1 MSTMKVGDLKPDL
14 QVACTSNG
22 VAVDL
27 TTATSVQVVCR
38 KEYDTVALWT
48 RTASGSA
55 GGIATY
61 TWQAGDTA
69 TAGRLLFEV
78 KVTWPS
84 AKPQRFPENSYL
96 AVDVVPN
103 LD

>member
-14 QVACTSNG
+14 QVACSSNG
-22 VAVDL
+22 ATVDL
-27 TTATSVQVVCR
+27 TTATSVQFVCR
-38 KEYDTVALWT
+38 SEYGSVALWT
-48 RTASGSA
+48 RSATGNSA
-55 GGIATY
+55 GVATY
-61 TWQAGDTA
+61 AWQVGDTA